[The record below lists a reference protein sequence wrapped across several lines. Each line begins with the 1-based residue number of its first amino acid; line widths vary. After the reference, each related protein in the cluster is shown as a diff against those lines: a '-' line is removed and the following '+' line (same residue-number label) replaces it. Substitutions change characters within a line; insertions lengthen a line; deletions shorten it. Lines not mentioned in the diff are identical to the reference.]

1 MNKIEITNSLDK
13 VQAAILSAME
23 YLENDLDIICDE
35 NTYEQCKT
43 TIDELYQANQSLENV
58 IKEL

>member
-23 YLENDLDIICDE
+23 YLENDLEVICDE
-35 NTYEQCKT
+35 STCEQCKA
-43 TIDELYQANQSLENV
+43 TIDELYQANQSLANI